1 MNGGEAPSGGELRRD
16 PSLDERHDPAVRL
29 VAHDPAWPLQAR
41 QELRLIADALGAIAV
56 GLEHV
61 GSTAV
66 PGLAAKPILDLQVSV
81 ATLEARARYLDPL
94 LRLGYKFVADP
105 DSPDY
110 LLFAKPALRP
120 RSHHL
125 HVCASGSAH
134 EARHIAV
141 RDYLRANP
149 AEARRYEALKRSL
162 VERAPADRLAY
173 IAGKREY
180 VDALEWRALRWARA

>member
-1 MNGGEAPSGGELRRD
+1 VNGADARSGDELRRD

-29 VAHDPAWPLQAR
+29 IPHDPAWPLQAR
-41 QELRLIADALGAIAV
+41 RELRLIADALGPIAV

-81 ATLEARARYLDPL
+81 ASLQARAQYLEPL
-94 LRLGYKFVADP
+94 RRLGYKFIADP

-125 HVCASGSAH
+125 HVCSAGSAH

-141 RDYLRANP
+141 REYLRATP

-180 VDALEWRALRWARA
+180 VDALERRALRWPGA